1 MSDCANTKAGAVISV
16 KKVVFNLVRM
26 DIVGPLKFLLLNES
40 VVSKNKT
47 GDAIDSMK
55 LRRIV
60 LIVTDCQTI
69 EINKFI

>member
-26 DIVGPLKFLLLNES
+26 DIVGPLRFVLLNEC

-69 EINKFI
+69 EINTFI